1 MIELPKDHS
10 DPLVVGVGRHRV
22 CYIHPEDPRKC
33 IKVIYNPDPHAFQ
46 EIKREVA
53 YYRHL
58 EKYLKDWSGL
68 PRFYGEVQTNL
79 GRGFVYDRVID
90 FDGQPSKT
98 IEQRYD
104 SDNFVQLYTELLSL
118 IGKLRDY
125 LWSNRIVTM
134 SIKPYNVLCHRISAS
149 EIVPVVC
156 DNIGSASVFPIEY
169 VCPWFCHKRQ
179 ERQFKRFI
187 CLFLNN
193 KLVR

>member
-53 YYRHL
+53 YYRRL

-68 PRFYGEVQTNL
+68 PKFYGEVQTNL

-98 IEQRYD
+98 IEQRYN
-104 SDNFVQLYTELLSL
+104 SDNFVQFYTCLLYTSDAADE
-118 IGKLRDY
+118 
-125 LWSNRIVTM
+125 
-134 SIKPYNVLCHRISAS
+134 
-149 EIVPVVC
+149 
-156 DNIGSASVFPIEY
+156 
-169 VCPWFCHKRQ
+169 
-179 ERQFKRFI
+179 
-187 CLFLNN
+187 
-193 KLVR
+193 

>member
-10 DPLVVGVGRHRV
+10 NPLVVGVGRHRA
-22 CYIHPEDPRKC
+22 CYIHPEDASKC
-33 IKVIYNPDPHAFQ
+33 IKVVHNPGEHAFQ
-46 EIKREVA
+46 EIKRELA
-53 YYRHL
+53 YYKHL
-58 EKYLKDWSGL
+58 ESYLKDWSGL
-68 PRFYGEVQTNL
+68 PRFYGEVETNL
-79 GRGFVYDRVID
+79 GRGFVYDRIVD
-90 FDGQPSKT
+90 FDGRPSQS
-98 IEQRYD
+98 IEQRYNQ
-104 SDNFVQLYTELLSL
+104 DNLNQLHEELSRL
-118 IGKLRDY
+118 IDRLRRY
-125 LWSNRIVTM
+125 LWDNRIVTM